1 MYKQVLNSISNVEI
15 YPIIT
20 LVLFVVFFFSMIAI
34 VVGMDKDTVEH
45 ASSLP
50 LDDKEAT

>member
-1 MYKQVLNSISNVEI
+1 MYKQVLNSIQNVEM

-34 VVGMDKDTVEH
+34 VAGMDKDTVSH
-45 ASSLP
+45 ASQLP
-50 LDDKEAT
+50 LDDQEAA